1 MATDYKSI
9 ANKIKFEGRAFIN
22 GKYVEAID
30 GEKFEN
36 INPATGDKLCTVSKC
51 NHKDVDLAV
60 KVSRKAF
67 NSGVWSRTSPEF
79 RKDVLLKFA
88 ELLRKHGD
96 ENSVLEC
103 IDTGKLIGDCI
114 NEVANDAPM
123 HFQWYGELIDKVFGK
138 VGPTE
143 PSLTSLIVKE
153 PIGVV
158 AGVVPWNFPLMML
171 FGKWLQH

>member
-1 MATDYKSI
+1 MASDYKSI
-9 ANKIKFEGRAFIN
+9 STKIKFEGRAFIN
-22 GKYVEAID
+22 GKYVDAID

-36 INPATGDKLCTVSKC
+36 INPATREKLCSVAKC
-51 NHKDVDLAV
+51 NSKDVDLAV

-88 ELLRKHGD
+88 ELLRQTGE

-103 IDTGKLIGDCI
+103 VDTGKLIGDCI

-138 VGPTE
+138 IGPTE
-143 PSLTSLIVKE
+143 PSITLSLIH
-153 PIGVV
+153 I
-158 AGVVPWNFPLMML
+158 
-171 FGKWLQH
+171 